1 MLKELRQAV
10 LLLLAVGVLAGIAYP
25 LAVAG
30 LARLIFPYTG
40 SGSIIEQGGRPV
52 GSELIGQNF
61 TQARYFHPR
70 PSATAY
76 DPLASGGSNAAPSR
90 SGLIDVIRRR
100 TDTARAEIGQR
111 QIPIDMV
118 TSSAS
123 GLDPHISPAA
133 AYSQAPR
140 VAAARNMEEGDL
152 WKLIAKFVESRTFN
166 ILGEPRVNVLK
177 LNLAL
182 DALPWEPAPSPR
194 Q

>member
-10 LLLLAVGVLAGIAYP
+10 LLVFTVGILAGFAYP
-25 LAVAG
+25 LAVTG
-30 LARLIFPYTG
+30 LAELLFPYTA
-40 SGSIIEQGGRPV
+40 SGSIIERDGKPI

-61 TQARYFHPR
+61 TRPGYFHPR

-76 DPLASGGSNAAPSR
+76 DTLASSGSNAAPS
-90 SGLIDVIRRR
+90 SASLIALVRQR
-100 TDTARAEIGQR
+100 TQAAQAEIGQR

-123 GLDPHISPAA
+123 GLDPHISPAS

-152 WKLIAKFVESRTFN
+152 WKLIASFVENRTFN

-182 DALPWEPAPSPR
+182 DALPEEPAAAAR
-194 Q
+194 

>member
-10 LLLLAVGVLAGIAYP
+10 LLVFAVGTLAGVAYP
-25 LAVAG
+25 LALTG
-30 LARLIFPYTG
+30 LARLVSPYTA
-40 SGSIIEQGGRPV
+40 SGSIIERDGKPV

-61 TQARYFHPR
+61 TRPGYFHPR
-70 PSATAY
+70 PSATSY
-76 DPLASGGSNAAPSR
+76 DTLASSGANAAPS
-90 SGLIDVIRRR
+90 SASLIARVRQR
-100 TDTARAEIGQR
+100 TEAARAEIGQR

-123 GLDPHISPAA
+123 GLDPHISPAS

-152 WKLIAKFVESRTFN
+152 WKLIARFVEPRTFN
-166 ILGEPRVNVLK
+166 MLGEPRVNVLK

-182 DALPWEPAPSPR
+182 DAMPREPAAPPR
-194 Q
+194 